1 MKRRIV
7 NVLLAVCLTAGI
19 TVTSLPIAS
28 MKAKAAGTSET
39 VQQNLTIRE
48 SEINQLLTNDLTLPS
63 TVDGLEGA
71 TIEYSVADK
80 DAEYVEITDS
90 ILKIKKRPK
99 SNEPDYK
106 FTLKATVTSGSE
118 TAEKQ
123 FPLII
128 RAGLAKDDYAG
139 YVYVCFADQ
148 NVSKTGKDY
157 RDVQQIHF
165 FLSEDGLN
173 WTALN
178 GFHPI
183 FETGTDYADLI
194 ERYSETSLNYK
205 IKEGA
210 DVTQTTTG
218 DASVLFPF
226 EGNDQGVRDPY
237 LIRGCKAD
245 GSDSNKVW
253 LLATDLNTMAEKYG
267 GNREKNVVGN
277 WGTMTTNGYGS
288 TALFVY
294 ETEDWVHWTRRYID
308 VNKLSS
314 EDDVG
319 ACMAWAPEAI
329 YNPVKDNYLVYW
341 SARTTVDGRARDRLY
356 CNETEDFVHFGPT
369 KLYEQ
374 EPFFENWGNG
384 VSSHDDGYGNIDT
397 SQLWVAKTNADG
409 TVNPYGTL
417 FRLVKDETNN
427 HIELKSAKTVLD
439 PDYEG
444 KENQAAYDAT
454 DATRITEYTNDYG
467 TFGSLEELNQV
478 MTGATDPTNI
488 KRAEIVYHW
497 FKEESVGDHFGSIPQ
512 KDMEKYKGTYEGA
525 TLFKFID
532 RDEWCVMIDNYGDMS
547 IRYEPYLTTD
557 LSKAHSIQK
566 AEKGTYGRTG
576 GDVGTHGGMIPIT
589 VEEYNALI
597 DTYNADPGIDNYHE
611 INYVSLDT
619 RIYDDK
625 VQELAQAARSQSY
638 SAGVKT
644 QMNSVSGQIQAVKQT
659 IEELQDSETAQSGA
673 GAWTETFSDLDKL
686 MGRADKLLAN
696 KVKSLPAEL
705 KAENVYLEED
715 ELTLCTKATEGLKKT
730 ATVYA
735 DADLD
740 SETSKITFTSS
751 NAKVAKVDSKTG
763 VVTAVKA
770 GTANITA
777 ALPNGPK
784 AVCKVTVKGIP
795 SKVTLKKKSV
805 KLKVKGE
812 YQINASVPKGT
823 VCSKFKYK
831 SNKPKIAKVSKSGL
845 VTAKKKGTAK
855 ITVTA
860 GNNSKAKATFTV
872 KVK

>member
-7 NVLLAVCLTAGI
+7 NALLAVCLTAGMA
-19 TVTSLPIAS
+19 VTSLPAAS
-28 MKAKAAGTSET
+28 MEVKAAGTLET
-39 VQQNLTIRE
+39 VQENLTIRE
-48 SEINQLLTNDLTLPS
+48 SEINQLLVNDLALPT

-71 TIEYSVADK
+71 TITYSVADK
-80 DAEYVEITDS
+80 DAEYVEIADS
-90 ILKIKKRPK
+90 TLKIKKRPK

-118 TAEKQ
+118 TAEKE
-123 FPLII
+123 FPMII

-139 YVYVCFADQ
+139 YIYVCFADQ
-148 NVSKTGKDY
+148 NVSKTGKDF

-178 GFHPI
+178 GFKPI
-183 FETGTDYADLI
+183 FEAGTDYADLI

-205 IKEGA
+205 VKEGA
-210 DVTQTTTG
+210 DITQTTTG

-226 EGNDQGVRDPY
+226 EGGDQGVRDPY

-267 GNREKNVVGN
+267 GNREKNTVGN

-308 VNKLSS
+308 VNKISS

-374 EPFFENWGNG
+374 EPFYLNWPNG
-384 VSSHDDGYGNIDT
+384 VSRNDDGYGNIDT
-397 SQLWVAKTNADG
+397 SQLWVAETNKDG

-427 HIELKSAKTVLD
+427 HIELKYSDTVLD
-439 PDYEG
+439 PNYEG
-444 KENQAAYDAT
+444 RENQAAYDAT
-454 DATRITEYTNDYG
+454 DATRITTYTNDYG
-467 TFGSLEELNQV
+467 TFDSLETLNRI
-478 MTGATDPTNI
+478 MTSAVDPTNI
-488 KRAEIVYHW
+488 KRAEVVYNW
-497 FKEESVGDHFGSIPQ
+497 LKDESVGDHFESIRQ
-512 KDMEKYKGTYEGA
+512 EDMEKYNGAYEGA

-547 IRYEPYLTTD
+547 VRYEPYLTTD
-557 LSKAHSIQK
+557 LSKTNSIQK

-589 VEEYNALI
+589 VEEYNTLI
-597 DTYNADPGIDNYHE
+597 DTYNADPEIDNYHE

-625 VQELAQAARSQSY
+625 VQELAQAAKSQSY
-638 SAGVKT
+638 SAGVKA
-644 QMNSVSGQIQAVKQT
+644 QMSSISGQIQAAKQT
-659 IEELQDSETAQSGA
+659 IEDLQDPASAQSGT
-673 GAWTETFSDLDKL
+673 GAWTEAFSGLDKL
-686 MGRADKLLAN
+686 MERADKLLAN
-696 KVKSLPAEL
+696 KAKALPAEL

-715 ELTLCTKATEGLKKT
+715 ELTLCTKATEGLTKT
-730 ATVYA
+730 ATVHA

-751 NAKVAKVDSKTG
+751 NIKVAKVDSKTG

-812 YQINASVPKGT
+812 YQINASIPKGT
-823 VCSKFKYK
+823 VCSTFKYK
-831 SNKPKIAKVSKSGL
+831 SNKPKIAKVSKTGL
-845 VTAKKKGTAK
+845 VTAVKKGTAK

>member
-1 MKRRIV
+1 
-7 NVLLAVCLTAGI
+7 
-19 TVTSLPIAS
+19 
-28 MKAKAAGTSET
+28 
-39 VQQNLTIRE
+39 
-48 SEINQLLTNDLTLPS
+48 
-63 TVDGLEGA
+63 
-71 TIEYSVADK
+71 
-80 DAEYVEITDS
+80 
-90 ILKIKKRPK
+90 
-99 SNEPDYK
+99 
-106 FTLKATVTSGSE
+106 
-118 TAEKQ
+118 
-123 FPLII
+123 
-128 RAGLAKDDYAG
+128 
-139 YVYVCFADQ
+139 
-148 NVSKTGKDY
+148 
-157 RDVQQIHF
+157 
-165 FLSEDGLN
+165 
-173 WTALN
+173 
-178 GFHPI
+178 
-183 FETGTDYADLI
+183 
-194 ERYSETSLNYK
+194 
-205 IKEGA
+205 
-210 DVTQTTTG
+210 
-218 DASVLFPF
+218 
-226 EGNDQGVRDPY
+226 
-237 LIRGCKAD
+237 
-245 GSDSNKVW
+245 
-253 LLATDLNTMAEKYG
+253 
-267 GNREKNVVGN
+267 
-277 WGTMTTNGYGS
+277 
-288 TALFVY
+288 
-294 ETEDWVHWTRRYID
+294 
-308 VNKLSS
+308 
-314 EDDVG
+314 
-319 ACMAWAPEAI
+319 
-329 YNPVKDNYLVYW
+329 
-341 SARTTVDGRARDRLY
+341 
-356 CNETEDFVHFGPT
+356 
-369 KLYEQ
+369 
-374 EPFFENWGNG
+374 
-384 VSSHDDGYGNIDT
+384 
-397 SQLWVAKTNADG
+397 
-409 TVNPYGTL
+409 
-417 FRLVKDETNN
+417 
-427 HIELKSAKTVLD
+427 
-439 PDYEG
+439 
-444 KENQAAYDAT
+444 
-454 DATRITEYTNDYG
+454 
-467 TFGSLEELNQV
+467 
-478 MTGATDPTNI
+478 
-488 KRAEIVYHW
+488 
-497 FKEESVGDHFGSIPQ
+497 
-512 KDMEKYKGTYEGA
+512 
-525 TLFKFID
+525 
-532 RDEWCVMIDNYGDMS
+532 
-547 IRYEPYLTTD
+547 
-557 LSKAHSIQK
+557 
-566 AEKGTYGRTG
+566 
-576 GDVGTHGGMIPIT
+576 MIPIT